1 MRYRAP
7 NRSQGINRGRIS
19 IGKAIPAPVGGWD
32 AQSPLADMPPENA
45 VTLQNWIPRS
55 GFVELRKGF
64 VTWQDGLSL
73 PVETG
78 MVLRGSG
85 TDRIFGAAGGSIYD
99 MTGQGDVP
107 VEVYTETGSARFQ
120 WINFANDAGTFILA
134 ANGAAPPI
142 RFNGTD
148 WAPLTITGTAG
159 ILTLDPASLVDVMEH
174 KGRTFWVE
182 NNTLRVWFLAPNAI
196 QGAADLLDLGPIFDK
211 GGTIISQATWSV
223 DGGSGADDL
232 AVWVTSEGQVAVYQ
246 GLDPSDANE
255 WALVGVY
262 DIGLPLSRRAL
273 IKYGADLVVLT
284 TDGVV
289 PLSQALQ
296 LDRAQENLVALTAKI
311 QPAFL
316 SAATR
321 YRNNFGWEGCLY
333 QRGSLA
339 IFNVPIAELSV
350 SEQYVQNVQT
360 GAWCRFTG
368 INAFCWFTAN
378 DDIFFGGADGIYQ
391 WDQGATDGGEI
402 LVADMVT
409 AYNYFGSRG
418 DQKQFKSLQPI
429 YRSSVDIFPRVEVF
443 TDFKTGV
450 PNSTPTIVSNDNSL
464 WDVAL
469 WDVGRWAEDV
479 ESRDSWTGLTGLG
492 YCGAVAMRVDT
503 SPAFFT
509 VVDTGDEGLLE
520 DQTDGSLIQA
530 DQTERVSSVVEVI
543 AFNLKYEN
551 QRGGQF

>member
-7 NRSQGINRGRIS
+7 TRSQGINRGRVS
-19 IGKAIPAPVGGWD
+19 VGKAIPAPVGGWD
-32 AQSPLADMPPENA
+32 AQSPIADMPPENA
-45 VTLQNWIPRS
+45 VTLVNWIPRA
-55 GFVELRKGF
+55 GYVELRKGF
-64 VTWQDGLSL
+64 VAWQNGLTL

-85 TDRIFGAAGGSIYD
+85 TDRIFGASGGSIYD
-99 MTGQGDVP
+99 MTGQGDAP

-142 RFNGTD
+142 RQNGTD
-148 WAPLTITGTAG
+148 WAQLTITGSAG
-159 ILTLDPASLVDVMEH
+159 VLTLDPATLVDVMEH

-182 NNTLRVWFLAPNAI
+182 ANTLRVWFLAPNAI
-196 QGAADLLDLGPIFDK
+196 QGAAELLDLGPIFDK

-246 GLDPSDANE
+246 GIDPSDAND

-262 DIGLPLSRRAL
+262 DIGLPLSRRSL

-316 SAATR
+316 TAANR
-321 YRNNFGWEGCLY
+321 YRSNFGWEGCLY

-339 IFNVPIAELSV
+339 IFNVPIAELAQ

-360 GAWCRFTG
+360 GAWCRFVG
-368 INAFCWFTAN
+368 INAFSWFTAN
-378 DDIFFGGADGIYQ
+378 DNIYFGGADGIYQ

-418 DQKQFKSLQPI
+418 DLKQFKSLQPI

-450 PNSTPTIVSNDNSL
+450 PNSTPTIVTNNNSL

-469 WDVGRWAEDV
+469 WDVGKWSEDV
-479 ESRDSWTGLTGLG
+479 EIRDSWTGLTGIG
-492 YCGAVAMRVDT
+492 YAGAIAMRVDT

-520 DQTDGSLIQA
+520 DETDGSLIEA
-530 DQTERVSSVVEVI
+530 DRTERVSSVVEVI
-543 AFNLKYEN
+543 SFNLKYEN